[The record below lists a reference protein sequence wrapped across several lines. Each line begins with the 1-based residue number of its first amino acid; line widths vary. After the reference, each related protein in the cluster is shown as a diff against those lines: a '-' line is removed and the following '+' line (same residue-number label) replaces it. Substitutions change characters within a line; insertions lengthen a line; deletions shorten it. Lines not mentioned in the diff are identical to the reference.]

1 MNKSTYIPFG
11 KEYTATP
18 VKPEDMKVQ
27 DRKTG
32 EWYSPQERFEQL
44 MAREDVIDV
53 MKRLKE
59 K

>member
-1 MNKSTYIPFG
+1 MDKSTDIPFG

-18 VKPEDMKVQ
+18 VQAKDMKVQ

-32 EWYSPQERFEQL
+32 QWYNVQERFEQL
-44 MAREDVIDV
+44 MNSEDILAV

-59 K
+59 R

>member
-1 MNKSTYIPFG
+1 MDKATHIPGG
-11 KEYTATP
+11 KECTATP

-32 EWYSPQERFEQL
+32 EWYNVQERFEQL
-44 MAREDVIDV
+44 MARDDVVAV

-59 K
+59 R